1 MASNGWR
8 AHRND
13 LHTSSVQTAR
23 VCWSVS
29 LSIITS
35 SSGEICAM
43 VWVER
48 RVKPTSTVAMVRLA
62 TTYDVD
68 EAAVALPAGVGVA
81 HLCLRQRRG
90 HLEALLARRGLVLGR
105 EGLDGS

>member
-1 MASNGWR
+1 
-8 AHRND
+8 
-13 LHTSSVQTAR
+13 
-23 VCWSVS
+23 
-29 LSIITS
+29 
-35 SSGEICAM
+35 
-43 VWVER
+43 
-48 RVKPTSTVAMVRLA
+48 MVRLA